1 MSRVPCPAVLRQ
13 ITFMMIT
20 YLEHNAI
27 DKAKWDALIA
37 ECGNIYAYSW
47 YLDIVHP
54 GWEALV
60 EDDYQS
66 VMPLTGGKKF
76 GVNYLFQPY
85 FVQQLGVF
93 SKALTPETT
102 EAFLKA
108 IPSKYRFAEI
118 RLNEGNVFA
127 EGCEGV
133 EYHRNVL
140 LDLGQEYE
148 AMHSQYHQNTKRNLA
163 KAENG
168 NLQVVDMVDPNDVI
182 ALFRDNRGAMIGK
195 WGDAEYARLVD
206 LTQAAISRDAACVLG
221 VTEKGVG
228 LLLCAA
234 IFMKTEKRMTFLF
247 SGLTEEG
254 KQRQAMTYLLDQVIQ
269 KHARQSVTFDFEGSD
284 DDNLA
289 RFYLGFGGREVQYP
303 SYTFNRLSPIGKA
316 LLKVWKKR

>member
-1 MSRVPCPAVLRQ
+1 
-13 ITFMMIT
+13 MISC
-20 YLEHNAI
+20 LEHNAI

-93 SKALTPETT
+93 SKSPMTAEMT

-118 RLNEGNVFA
+118 RFNEGNAFD
-127 EGCEGV
+127 EGTQGV

-140 LDLGQEYE
+140 LDLNQEYN
-148 AMHSQYHQNTKRNLA
+148 AIRANYHQNTKRNLA
-163 KAENG
+163 KAESN
-168 NLQVVDMVDPNDVI
+168 NLQLVETVIPYHVV
-182 ALFRDNRGAMIGK
+182 ALFRDNRGALLDK
-195 WGDAEYARLVD
+195 WGDAEYGVLTHLV
-206 LTQAAISRDAACVLG
+206 QVAQKRNAAFMLG
-221 VTEKGVG
+221 VSEKGVG
-228 LLLCAA
+228 QLLCAA
-234 IFMKTEKRMTFLF
+234 IFMKTKDRITFLF

-269 KHARQSVTFDFEGSD
+269 KHSSQPMTFDFEGSD

-289 RFYLGFGGREVQYP
+289 RFYLGFGGVETKYP
-303 SYTFNRLSPIGKA
+303 SYGFNRLSPIGKA